1 MRSGKIALLKYSCFI
16 YAIVILAQVSYG
28 ASSEIMKSESPDE
41 LYQIASS
48 PCSSRDDIYLLIS
61 RLEYLGK
68 NDPQAF
74 FTLARLYQ
82 EDKLH
87 RQGMLKMT
95 FDERQKKALDYF
107 QQAAQND
114 HVPSILILASI
125 YDKGLG
131 VSANQNLAMEL
142 WLKAAELKSDTA
154 LGELR
159 RRQASG
165 FAFTSPELQKKL
177 LNTLRISETKD
188 TQSATVVE
196 SIASDTPK
204 ESSIQVMSREFRD
217 NFAAYKLF
225 WIPVLVLGIWGIIG
239 VSLGLGGKIYL
250 YNSIPDIV
258 LSAIVSPFFFGLL
271 VVLTQDNTRHD
282 MKILWV
288 FSGIILLIFLI
299 LLPTSL
305 RANPEKFWALPLVI
319 PGKIFVVSILL
330 ASAFAAIA
338 NIAKVI
344 SEKKDRLSNG
354 IAAAINLGMAYGLYR
369 IIQKTTRH

>member
-1 MRSGKIALLKYSCFI
+1 MRLGKTIILKIFCFI
-16 YAIVILAQVSYG
+16 CAIVMSAQFSYG
-28 ASSEIMKSESPDE
+28 ASSEIMKSESPAE

-48 PCSSRDDIYLLIS
+48 PYSSRDDIYLLVS

-68 NDPQAF
+68 NDPQSF
-74 FTLARLYQ
+74 FILARLYK
-82 EDKLH
+82 EDKLY

-95 FDERQKKALDYF
+95 SDERQKKMIYYF
-107 QQAAQND
+107 QLAAQNN
-114 HVPSILILASI
+114 HVPSILTLASI
-125 YDKGLG
+125 YDKGIG
-131 VSANQNLAMEL
+131 VSASQDMAMEL

-154 LGELR
+154 LDELR

-165 FAFTSPELQKKL
+165 FTFSSSELQKRL
-177 LNTLRISETKD
+177 LNTLGIYDIKETR
-188 TQSATVVE
+188 SATVAE
-196 SIASDTPK
+196 SVASATTK
-204 ESSIQVMSREFRD
+204 KSSFQAISHEFRS
-217 NFAAYKLF
+217 NFATYKLF

-250 YNSIPDIV
+250 YNNIPDIV

-271 VVLTQDNTRHD
+271 VVLTQDNAGHD
-282 MKILWV
+282 MRVLWV
-288 FSGIILLIFLI
+288 FFGIILLIFLI
-299 LLPTSL
+299 LMPTSL

-319 PGKIFVVSILL
+319 PGKIFVVFILL

-344 SEKKDRLSNG
+344 TEKKDRLSNG
-354 IAAAINLGMAYGLYR
+354 IAAATNLGMTYGLYK